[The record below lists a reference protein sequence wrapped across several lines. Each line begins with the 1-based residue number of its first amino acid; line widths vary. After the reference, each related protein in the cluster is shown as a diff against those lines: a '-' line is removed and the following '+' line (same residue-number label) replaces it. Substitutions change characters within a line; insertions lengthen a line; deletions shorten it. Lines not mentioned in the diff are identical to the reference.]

1 MRHMGIFVVII
12 CIFAAFVI
20 FLLILEIAS
29 AIDYHKIVNKAN
41 ERERQRKEANKT
53 VQEWYVNIQNDTND
67 VQK

>member
-20 FLLILEIAS
+20 FLLILEIS
-29 AIDYHKIVNKAN
+29 LAIDYHKIVNKAN
-41 ERERQRKEANKT
+41 EREWRRKEANKT
-53 VQEWYVNIQNDTND
+53 VQEWYVNVQDDAND